1 MELKEYK
8 LGDIAEI
15 INGSTPTTTCPHY
28 YDGDIVWITP
38 KDLSEQKSKY
48 IEKGERNI
56 TEAGFNSCSTHL
68 IPKYNILL
76 TSRAPIGLLAINK
89 VACCTNQG
97 FKNLI
102 VNKDIVDV
110 DYLYYYLKYH
120 IAEIE
125 ALGTG
130 TTFKEV
136 SKVSMEKYTVSLPD
150 LEEQKKVSS
159 ILSALDAKISL
170 NRQINQNLEA
180 LARQLYD
187 YWFVQFDF
195 PNEEGKPY
203 KSSGGKMVYNP
214 ILKREIPEGWEVKTI
229 NEIAQSTRG
238 VTYNKSDLVNQG
250 VDSILVLRGNNIEG
264 NSLVYDGNVAY
275 VPHTLVAASQRIKK
289 FDIIM
294 TMSSGSK
301 AHIGKCVLFNY
312 DSPDTFGAF
321 LNKFSAPQEYVY
333 LLFLHFIS
341 NEFKSKIQSICNGTG
356 INNLTNE
363 SFNHILL
370 PTANE
375 EIRKHFKAVCAPIF
389 DSIGKNEL
397 EIVSLTKQR
406 DELLPLLMNGQ
417 VNFDLSDD

>member
-15 INGSTPTTTCPHY
+15 VNGSTPTTTCPHY

-136 SKVSMEKYTVSLPD
+136 SKASMEKYTVSLPD
-150 LEEQKKVSS
+150 LEEQKKVSR

-180 LARQLYD
+180 LARQIYD

-195 PNEEGKPY
+195 PDANGKPY
-203 KSSGGKMVYNP
+203 KSSGGRMLYNL
-214 ILKREIPEGWEVKTI
+214 ILKREIPEGWEVKAIKEIESNIITGKTPSTSEEDNFGGNIPFVTI
-229 NEIAQSTRG
+229 
-238 VTYNKSDLVNQG
+238 D
-250 VDSILVLRGNNIEG
+250 D
-264 NSLVYDGNVAY
+264 
-275 VPHTLVAASQRIKK
+275 
-289 FDIIM
+289 
-294 TMSSGSK
+294 
-301 AHIGKCVLFNY
+301 
-312 DSPDTFGAF
+312 
-321 LNKFSAPQEYVY
+321 
-333 LLFLHFIS
+333 
-341 NEFKSKIQSICNGTG
+341 
-356 INNLTNE
+356 
-363 SFNHILL
+363 
-370 PTANE
+370 
-375 EIRKHFKAVCAPIF
+375 IRKYMYIYESERTLSEKGADSQSSKYLPKGSLSCSCIGTAGILGFIGTLAQTNQQINSIIFNKDYNRELIYFALKWHFSHATAKMGNILPNMSKDEFSRIPIVYPQIDILMKYHNLVKDLFCKIDNGVCTI
-389 DSIGKNEL
+389 L
-397 EIVSLTKQR
+397 SLTKQR

>member
-15 INGSTPTTTCPHY
+15 VNGSTPTTTCPHY

-136 SKVSMEKYTVSLPD
+136 SKASMEKYTVSLPD

-170 NRQINQNLEA
+170 NRQINQNLP
-180 LARQLYD
+180 AR
-187 YWFVQFDF
+187 
-195 PNEEGKPY
+195 
-203 KSSGGKMVYNP
+203 SSAMA
-214 ILKREIPEGWEVKTI
+214 T
-229 NEIAQSTRG
+229 T
-238 VTYNKSDLVNQG
+238 
-250 VDSILVLRGNNIEG
+250 
-264 NSLVYDGNVAY
+264 
-275 VPHTLVAASQRIKK
+275 HHAA
-289 FDIIM
+289 
-294 TMSSGSK
+294 
-301 AHIGKCVLFNY
+301 
-312 DSPDTFGAF
+312 
-321 LNKFSAPQEYVY
+321 
-333 LLFLHFIS
+333 
-341 NEFKSKIQSICNGTG
+341 
-356 INNLTNE
+356 
-363 SFNHILL
+363 
-370 PTANE
+370 
-375 EIRKHFKAVCAPIF
+375 
-389 DSIGKNEL
+389 
-397 EIVSLTKQR
+397 
-406 DELLPLLMNGQ
+406 
-417 VNFDLSDD
+417 

>member
-1 MELKEYK
+1 MQLKEYK

-15 INGSTPTTTCPHY
+15 VNGSTPSTSCSHY

-38 KDLSEQKSKY
+38 KDLSEQNTKY
-48 IEKGERNI
+48 IKNGGRNI
-56 TEAGFNSCSTHL
+56 TKEGFDSCSTHL
-68 IPKYNILL
+68 IPEYNILL
-76 TSRAPIGLLAINK
+76 TSRAPIGLLAINQ

-125 ALGTG
+125 TLGTG

-136 SKVSMEKYTVSLPD
+136 SKASMEKYTVSLPNI
-150 LEEQKKVSS
+150 EEQKKVSS

-170 NRQINQNLEA
+170 NKQINQNLEA

-214 ILKREIPEGWEVKTI
+214 ILKREIPDRWEVK
-229 NEIAQSTRG
+229 EIHDICNVRRG
-238 VTYNKSDLVNQG
+238 ASPRPIDEYMDETHNGMPWLKISDATADNSPFVVSIKEYIIEEGIPKSVEITEGTLVVTNSATPGMPKFIYKHCCVHDG
-250 VDSILVLRGNNIEG
+250 WLVLTGYKNEEKFYLYYAIEDMRTK
-264 NSLVYDGNVAY
+264 LERMA
-275 VPHTLVAASQRIKK
+275 
-289 FDIIM
+289 
-294 TMSSGSK
+294 SGSIFK
-301 AHIGKCVLFNY
+301 NLR
-312 DSPDTFGAF
+312 T
-321 LNKFSAPQEYVY
+321 EYLQQY
-333 LLFLHFIS
+333 
-341 NEFKSKIQSICNGTG
+341 K
-356 INNLTNE
+356 
-363 SFNHILL
+363 ILL
-370 PTANE
+370 PNNQVLLNFTEVVSVLLDKSLRLAIETN
-375 EIRKHFKAVCAPIF
+375 
-389 DSIGKNEL
+389 
-397 EIVSLTKQR
+397 SLTKQR

>member
-15 INGSTPTTTCPHY
+15 VNGSTPTTTCPHY

-136 SKVSMEKYTVSLPD
+136 SKASMEKYTVSLPD

-214 ILKREIPEGWEVKTI
+214 ILKREIPEGWENIKLAELVRLEDSKRIPLSTYERENRKGI
-229 NEIAQSTRG
+229 YPYYGATGIMDYIDDYLFDDEIILLAEDGST
-238 VTYNKSDLVNQG
+238 SDEHGFPIVQYVWGKVWVN
-250 VDSILVLRGNNIEG
+250 N
-264 NSLVYDGNVAY
+264 
-275 VPHTLVAASQRIKK
+275 H
-289 FDIIM
+289 
-294 TMSSGSK
+294 
-301 AHIGKCVLFNY
+301 AHIIYPQNPNHKIYTYFMLKLIPVKLIETGSIQKKINQDNLLKYNSIKVPTNILDDFTKIV
-312 DSPDTFGAF
+312 SPLWRKKMIT
-321 LNKFSAPQEYVY
+321 
-333 LLFLHFIS
+333 
-341 NEFKSKIQSICNGTG
+341 T
-356 INNLTNE
+356 
-363 SFNHILL
+363 
-370 PTANE
+370 E
-375 EIRKHFKAVCAPIF
+375 EI
-389 DSIGKNEL
+389 L
-397 EIVSLTKQR
+397 SLTKQR

>member
-15 INGSTPTTTCPHY
+15 VNGSTPTTTCPHY

-136 SKVSMEKYTVSLPD
+136 SKASMEKYTVSLPD
-150 LEEQKKVSS
+150 IEEQKKVSS

-170 NRQINQNLEA
+170 NKQINQNLEA

-195 PNEEGKPY
+195 PNEKGKPY

-214 ILKREIPEGWEVKTI
+214 ILKREIPEGWEVKRLQTI
-229 NEIAQSTRG
+229 VNISRGSIITESQSHIGNVKVVAAATSYSYFHNVANRTANVITISSSG
-238 VTYNKSDLVNQG
+238 ANAGYINFWREPIFASDCITIQANN
-250 VDSILVLRGNNIEG
+250 DIDTILVYHNLELYKQFIMQ
-264 NSLVYDGNVAY
+264 NSHGSAQPHVYPSDIQDL
-275 VPHTLVAASQRIKK
+275 PFICIPEELKERI
-289 FDIIM
+289 
-294 TMSSGSK
+294 SE
-301 AHIGKCVLFNY
+301 LY
-312 DSPDTFGAF
+312 LE
-321 LNKFSAPQEYVY
+321 LNKDIA
-333 LLFLHFIS
+333 
-341 NEFKSKIQSICNGTG
+341 
-356 INNLTNE
+356 NNLK
-363 SFNHILL
+363 
-370 PTANE
+370 
-375 EIRKHFKAVCAPIF
+375 EI
-389 DSIGKNEL
+389 E
-397 EIVSLTKQR
+397 SLTKQR

-417 VNFDLSDD
+417 VNFDLCAD